1 MSALEMYKQFL
12 VAIIN
17 FLHIITGIFDDSFKC
32 DCDMA
37 PKLRSEHTDISDGRI
52 SPKSILPKCLN
63 KNQSYLPLTPTYTA
77 DLKQVVASL
86 PGRRLTMTISTL

>member
-1 MSALEMYKQFL
+1 MSALEMYKQFV

-37 PKLRSEHTDISDGRI
+37 PKLRSEHTDISDGQI
-52 SPKSILPKCLN
+52 SPKSILPK
-63 KNQSYLPLTPTYTA
+63 NQSCLPLTPTYTA

-86 PGRRLTMTISTL
+86 SGRRLTMTISTLYKF